1 MGGGK
6 EKEPRKEQPSSKA
19 RIIAVEYRGQ
29 AGGATSLQPVLIGDN
44 YNQELYQLVNKE
56 IVNTKEKLERVLAGK
71 LDNPELSRAKHPRPG
86 VIERS
91 SRELKQ
97 IGRMQA
103 PLFEER
109 LRILS
114 GEMPGKITIYQTPDG
129 DVSRVEVS
137 RLNEQETRVWQP
149 INIASRKIKSEEA
162 LSLIVEAFVQ
172 LSQKRNGHE
181 SVRAE
186 LGTDLKDRYI
196 NFLKRNEE
204 LEPVMG
210 NAFRAMREFL

>member
-1 MGGGK
+1 
-6 EKEPRKEQPSSKA
+6 
-19 RIIAVEYRGQ
+19 
-29 AGGATSLQPVLIGDN
+29 
-44 YNQELYQLVNKE
+44 
-56 IVNTKEKLERVLAGK
+56 
-71 LDNPELSRAKHPRPG
+71 
-86 VIERS
+86 
-91 SRELKQ
+91 
-97 IGRMQA
+97 MQA

-109 LRILS
+109 LRILN

-149 INIASRKIKSEEA
+149 INDASRKIKSDEA
-162 LSLIVEAFVQ
+162 LGLIVEAFVQ